1 MKIIGINLSN
11 NPESI
16 NLKLLNKVCDNIK
29 AEVVDFSLIDFPMF
43 KAGEKAPKNLID
55 LCEKIKSADKII
67 FSSPEY
73 NGSYSAFGKNVI
85 DWISTQGKH
94 DGVKKITPLSGKNVF
109 MMSASPGV
117 LGGVRCLPLLQI
129 LLLEL
134 GCVIN
139 GSFATTGGYNDK
151 FDYTNVFKLTQDFK
165 NR

>member
-1 MKIIGINLSN
+1 
-11 NPESI
+11 
-16 NLKLLNKVCDNIK
+16 
-29 AEVVDFSLIDFPMF
+29 
-43 KAGEKAPKNLID
+43 
-55 LCEKIKSADKII
+55 
-67 FSSPEY
+67 
-73 NGSYSAFGKNVI
+73 
-85 DWISTQGKH
+85 
-94 DGVKKITPLSGKNVF
+94 

>member
-1 MKIIGINLSN
+1 MHIIGINLSN

-16 NLKLLNKVCDNIK
+16 NLNLLNKVCDNIK
-29 AEVVDFSLIDFPMF
+29 VEVIDFSLVDFPMF
-43 KAGEKAPKNLID
+43 KIGEKTPKNLIS

-73 NGSYSAFGKNVI
+73 NGSYSSFGKNVL
-85 DWISTQGKH
+85 DWISTQGNY
-94 DGVKKITPLSGKNVF
+94 DGVKKQTPLFGKNIF
-109 MMSASPGV
+109 IMSASPGP
-117 LGGVRCLPLLQI
+117 LGGIRCLPLLQI
-129 LLLEL
+129 LLSEL

-165 NR
+165 NT